1 MSNGARTIFNR
12 RNIASAAASAAVLV
26 TPAAAMAATG
36 DLAGAAIP
44 VAFLLGVFLLALVS
58 YFASAWALGERPKQ
72 TNAGRRSVAA
82 PAASGAC

>member
-1 MSNGARTIFNR
+1 MSNTTRAIFHR
-12 RNIASAAASAAVLV
+12 RNVASAAASAAALV

-44 VAFLLGVFLLALVS
+44 VAFLLGLFLLALAS
-58 YFASAWALGERPKQ
+58 YLASARALVERPKQ
-72 TNAGRRSVAA
+72 RNAGPRAVGA